1 MDVFLSVWFLFLG
14 TILDVYQSLCFCFL
28 FSDIRVEDEG
38 LYTCVAQNPFG
49 KTDASAFVSVT
60 GIGAVSYTHLT
71 LPTRSL
77 V

>member
-1 MDVFLSVWFLFLG
+1 MCVNPCV
-14 TILDVYQSLCFCFL
+14 CFL

-60 GIGAVSYTHLT
+60 GIGKRAHMLLSQFVINF
-71 LPTRSL
+71 
-77 V
+77 

>member
-1 MDVFLSVWFLFLG
+1 MC
-14 TILDVYQSLCFCFL
+14 INPCACFL

-60 GIGAVSYTHLT
+60 GIGEFAHMHL
-71 LPTRSL
+71 LQY
-77 V
+77 VGKVG